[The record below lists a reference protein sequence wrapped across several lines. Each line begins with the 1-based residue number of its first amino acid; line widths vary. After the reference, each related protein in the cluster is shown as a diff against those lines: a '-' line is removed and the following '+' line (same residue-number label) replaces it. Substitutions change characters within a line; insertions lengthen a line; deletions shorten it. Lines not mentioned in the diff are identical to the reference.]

1 MHRRP
6 PRSTRTDTLFPYT
19 TLFRSASSTVVAS
32 TAASGAA
39 AVPGAARYV
48 SGMSP
53 GCRSVG
59 GVLVVV
65 TLPASASAPAAGAGS
80 AVWLL
85 SAAGNSATGAASCA
99 MAVIGPSPRPVARP
113 IATAVSFLVVMSS
126 PVAGFDASAVCQCHR
141 LFLIRRDCR
150 LKPDVFATA
159 AHGSCVAVAY
169 SVLLARACRSEER
182 RVGKECV
189 STCSSRG
196 SAYH

>member
-1 MHRRP
+1 M
-6 PRSTRTDTLFPYT
+6 T
-19 TLFRSASSTVVAS
+19 FRSSAGAAATGAGVVAGVTPAGASSTVVAS

-99 MAVIGPSPRPVARP
+99 MAVLGPSPRQVARP
-113 IATAVSFLVVMSS
+113 IAPAVSFLVVMSS
-126 PVAGFDASAVCQCHR
+126 DRKNVV
-141 LFLIRRDCR
+141 
-150 LKPDVFATA
+150 
-159 AHGSCVAVAY
+159 
-169 SVLLARACRSEER
+169 
-182 RVGKECV
+182 
-189 STCSSRG
+189 
-196 SAYH
+196 